1 MKILVL
7 VILSLLVSCDPPAP
21 RGQLQKKDSILN
33 YKGATIITKDI
44 GLDDCYNIRIRIYD
58 KSAKR
63 YVIKTIYVY
72 DGYGYGIGA
81 VIK

>member
-7 VILSLLVSCDPPAP
+7 VILSLLVSCSPPI
-21 RGQLQKKDSILN
+21 QKKDSILN
-33 YKGATIITKDI
+33 YKGATIITKGI
-44 GLDDCYNIRIRIYD
+44 GLDDCYKIRIRTYD

-72 DGYGYGIGA
+72 DGYGYGIGT